1 MTEGRDPAS
10 RSRDLRGSLSA
21 ANRARSGV
29 VGRAILSLIMSLK
42 EPAHFIWDDR
52 LTEADRKLVGDLN
65 ASLDRLS
72 GLRAV
77 EINVSGKF
85 ARSKIAWK
93 LATYQHVL
101 LHRLVA
107 LMDGAAVAWNNRGT
121 LSAMLS
127 ARALMET
134 FAVMAEF
141 ERRATG
147 LLKEENLGGLDALAQ
162 NGIFASR
169 DEDWIKENPETAAI
183 SILTYIDKFDKRAE
197 GFRGHYDILSERC
210 HPNSLGHN
218 FMFSKLDRTDGT
230 VRFCDE
236 REPTRNG
243 EMILAALAPLPLVE
257 SISSRL
263 DDLIEKVS
271 DLHHRVAPVGG
282 PTSKPRS
289 SGAALAAPARP
300 EAPLKIDVLLRKLLS
315 E

>member
-1 MTEGRDPAS
+1 
-10 RSRDLRGSLSA
+10 
-21 ANRARSGV
+21 
-29 VGRAILSLIMSLK
+29 MSLK
-42 EPAHFIWDDR
+42 EPTHLEWDDR
-52 LTEADRKLVGDLN
+52 LAESDKKLVSRLN

-85 ARSKIAWK
+85 LRSKIAWK
-93 LATYQHVL
+93 LATYQHAL

-107 LMDGAAVAWNNRGT
+107 LMDGASVAWNNRCT

-134 FAVMAEF
+134 FALMAEF
-141 ERRATG
+141 ERQVMR
-147 LLKEENLGGLDALAQ
+147 LLKEENLRGLDALAQ

-169 DEDWIKENPETAAI
+169 DPEWIKANPETQAV
-183 SILTYIDKFDKRAE
+183 SVLTCIDKFDKRAE

-236 REPTRNG
+236 REPARNG
-243 EMILAALAPLPLVE
+243 KMILAALAPLPLVE
-257 SISSRL
+257 SISARL
-263 DDLIEKVS
+263 DELIEKVS
-271 DLHHRVAPVGG
+271 DLHHRVAPVG
-282 PTSKPRS
+282 S
-289 SGAALAAPARP
+289 PA
-300 EAPLKIDVLLRKLLS
+300 S
-315 E
+315 ERGSA

>member
-1 MTEGRDPAS
+1 
-10 RSRDLRGSLSA
+10 
-21 ANRARSGV
+21 
-29 VGRAILSLIMSLK
+29 MSLK

-52 LTEADRKLVGDLN
+52 LTEADKKLVGDLN
-65 ASLDRLS
+65 TSLDRLS

-77 EINVSGKF
+77 EITVSGKF

-101 LHRLVA
+101 LHRLIA
-107 LMDGAAVAWNNRGT
+107 LMDGAAVAWNSRCT

-141 ERRATG
+141 ERRVAR
-147 LLKEENLGGLDALAQ
+147 LFKKEDLGGLDALAQ

-169 DEDWIKENPETAAI
+169 DPDWIKDNPETAAI
-183 SILTYIDKFDKRAE
+183 SVLTYIDKFDKRAE
-197 GFRGHYDILSERC
+197 GFRGHYDMLSERC

-218 FMFSKLDRTDGT
+218 FMFSKLDRTEGT

-236 REPTRNG
+236 REPGRNRQ
-243 EMILAALAPLPLVE
+243 MILAALAPLPLVE
-257 SISSRL
+257 SISARL
-263 DDLIEKVS
+263 DGLIGKVS

-282 PTSKPRS
+282 PAGEPRS
-289 SGAALAAPARP
+289 
-300 EAPLKIDVLLRKLLS
+300 V
-315 E
+315 